1 MIERLLPDRTR
12 ALPPLAAL
20 RAVEQRHADAP
31 HPVLMARAGQSIARL
46 ARALW
51 PHAGSAVVWAG
62 AGNNGGDGLIAA
74 THLHAAGWAVQ
85 VLACGGQSLTEW
97 ADRLPQDASWA
108 LTHLRQCGLTLQ
120 HWSAGAA
127 VPAGDVH
134 IDALLGIGLRG
145 APRADIAAAIDALN
159 AQRAPVLAV
168 DAPSGLDAMCGTAAG
183 AVVRADATLTLL
195 APKPGLFTGDAAIHA
210 GEVWLDDLG
219 TAADM
224 ASLQLD
230 AEPPQL
236 LGADLVRPLLPDLA
250 AAAHKGRRGDV
261 LVIGGADGMVGA
273 ALLAARSAQ
282 ALGAGRVYVG
292 LLCAR
297 PPALDP
303 AHPALMVRSADELLA
318 RAETAAGARTVVVF
332 GPGAGQ
338 GDFAAQAL
346 RRLLAAPVPL
356 LIDADGLNLL
366 AREWHDGQTPSA
378 RSAPL
383 LLTPHPLEAARL
395 LGTSAQQVQA
405 DRLSAA
411 RELACRLSAWVVLKG
426 RGTVIASPQQAMW
439 INPTGN
445 GLLATAGS
453 GDVLSGAAS
462 ALLAASDSAR
472 SVLAAVWLHG
482 AAADAALAE
491 HGPGGFS
498 AEALPAAMAAAWRR
512 TLD

>member
-20 RAVEQRHADAP
+20 RAVEQRYTNARKP
-31 HPVLMARAGQSIARL
+31 LLMARAGESIARL

-51 PHAGSAVVWAG
+51 PHAGSAVMWAG

-74 THLHAAGWAVQ
+74 THLQAAGWSVQ
-85 VLACGGQSLTEW
+85 VLACGGSRLTEW
-97 ADRLPQDASWA
+97 ESSLPPDARWA
-108 LTHLRQCGLTLQ
+108 LAHLRRCGLTPQ
-120 HWSAGAA
+120 HWTAGAA
-127 VPAGDVH
+127 VPSGDAQV
-134 IDALLGIGLRG
+134 DALLGIGLRD
-145 APRADIAAAIDALN
+145 APRADIAAAIEAMN

-168 DAPSGLDAMCGTAAG
+168 DAPSGLDAMRGTAAG

-195 APKPGLFTGDAAIHA
+195 APKPGLFTGDAAAHC
-210 GEVWLDDLG
+210 GELWLDDLG
-219 TAADM
+219 TAPDLA
-224 ASLQLD
+224 ALPVGT
-230 AEPPQL
+230 EPPLL

-273 ALLAARSAQ
+273 ALLAGRSAQ

-292 LLCAR
+292 LLCAS
-297 PPALDP
+297 PPALDTS
-303 AHPALMVRSADELLA
+303 HPALMLRPAAELLA
-318 RAETAAGARTVVVF
+318 RAEAAADARTVAVF
-332 GPGAGQ
+332 GPGAGD

-356 LIDADGLNLL
+356 LLDADGLNLL
-366 AREWHDGQTPSA
+366 ARELRDGWTPPA
-378 RSAPL
+378 RPAPL

-405 DRLSAA
+405 DRLTAA
-411 RELACRLSAWVVLKG
+411 RELAARLSAWVVLKG
-426 RGTVIASPQQAMW
+426 RGTVIANPSQSLW

-453 GDVLSGAAS
+453 GDVLSGAAG
-462 ALLAASDSAR
+462 ALLAASGNVL

-491 HGPGGFS
+491 DGPAGFS
-498 AEALPAAMAAAWRR
+498 AEALPAAMAAAWSDLLR
-512 TLD
+512 